1 MPKIKPTDVYIP
13 KGYLQAFG
21 LRSLS
26 NTEIQEGVSQ
36 VSQNND
42 TTFQC

>member
-26 NTEIQEGVSQ
+26 EIQEGVSQ